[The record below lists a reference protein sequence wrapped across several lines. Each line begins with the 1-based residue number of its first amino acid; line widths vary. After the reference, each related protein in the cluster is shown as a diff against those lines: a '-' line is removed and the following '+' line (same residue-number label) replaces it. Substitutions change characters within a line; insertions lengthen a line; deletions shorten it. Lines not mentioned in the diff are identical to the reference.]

1 MPITQEAAV
10 KNTMQAQSEQGSNN
24 SNSLSGKPPVTRSLF
39 DMIPVWL
46 VLFLA
51 KPYLAGETAEEAL
64 TLARKLYDENQFSV
78 TLDILGED
86 AAIDADCDASV
97 AHYKHL
103 IDLIAQDPLPVEE
116 WRRQPRVSF
125 KPSMFCPVTPSVGEF
140 RSPVLDRAYNRIE
153 SVVEYAS
160 TKNVAVTLEA
170 EDHRWTDF
178 QLESYFAL
186 IESGYRNVGTV
197 LQSRLFR
204 TATDIKRFD
213 DRMRTRLVIGIY
225 NEPAAIAH
233 TNKPAMKECLVKYA
247 RELIARG
254 TYVEVAT
261 HDTKCIETFFND
273 VVIPD
278 AVPTSAFETQYLH
291 GVPRKRFQ
299 KSLISGE
306 IFEAIATTNKSAMKS
321 AEKAETVFKKLAAEG
336 VLVRMYLPF
345 GEGKVAGAYCRRR
358 LKENPNMA
366 IYGIKNLLKI
376 DS

>member
-10 KNTMQAQSEQGSNN
+10 KNTMQAQSDQGDS
-24 SNSLSGKPPVTRSLF
+24 SGGKPPVTPSLF
-39 DMIPVWL
+39 DKIPVSL
-46 VLFLA
+46 VLMLA

-64 TLARKLYDENQFSV
+64 VLARKLYDENQFCV

-86 AAIDADCDASV
+86 AAKDADCDASV

-103 IDLIAQDPLPVEE
+103 IDLIAAGPLPTEE

-125 KPSMFCPVTPSVGEF
+125 KPSMFCPVTPQVGEF
-140 RSPVLDRAYNRIE
+140 RSPALDRAYNRIE

-160 TKNVAVTLEA
+160 GKNVAVTLEA

-197 LQSRLFR
+197 LQTRLFR
-204 TATDIKRFD
+204 TANDIKRFD
-213 DRMRTRLVIGIY
+213 NRMRTRLVIGIY
-225 NEPAAIAH
+225 NEPGSIAH

-247 RELIARG
+247 RELLARG

-261 HDTKCIETFFND
+261 HDTRTIETFFKD

-306 IFEAIATTNKSAMKS
+306 IFEAIAATNKTELKNG
-321 AEKAETVFKKLAAEG
+321 EKAEAIFKKLAAEG

-366 IYGIKNLLKI
+366 IYGIKNLLRL